1 MWLHS
6 GLKDT
11 CYHGSYAWTKPSL
24 HLFYFSQ
31 GHSIVMRYNNKY
43 AIAPEIYKKLFVW
56 WYLHNITLDF
66 LDDIMAR
73 YFGYICLTK
82 TKVFDFISIGKRI
95 LLHCV
100 IKDGYIALVAIK
112 EEATSAIKHLH
123 YWQDTFCR
131 FSIPPILN

>member
-1 MWLHS
+1 MAMLARRTSSW
-6 GLKDT
+6 K
-11 CYHGSYAWTKPSL
+11 K
-24 HLFYFSQ
+24 
-31 GHSIVMRYNNKY
+31 NN
-43 AIAPEIYKKLFVW
+43 EYKCCEVE
-56 WYLHNITLDF
+56 N
-66 LDDIMAR
+66 A
-73 YFGYICLTK
+73 
-82 TKVFDFISIGKRI
+82 KVFDFTSIGKWI